1 MSELLLRELTTAD
14 IDWLKHSGA
23 QAIVPAGQV
32 FIPVGTVPDCFYLL
46 LDGRAAITLPRSA
59 LDPLQQAFAVIEGTT
74 GEQEIMALE
83 NGDIFGALPGLVAPL
98 PTATVVAKTDC
109 MVLALPM
116 VDLLAQLGADVAF
129 AGRFYKWVAILLAGR
144 LQRMLRRLG
153 RRNLAQGKLLRDV
166 WLVFGEFHDS
176 DVEWLMAMGKVQQ
189 VTAGEIL
196 LGAGKAIEHL
206 YLVLD
211 GSLVMLWEEAAVN
224 PLLQAF
230 AVLEGHEPPGSFM
243 GREVA
248 QLGQGALVG
257 ISPFLDGRLERVTMR
272 STNGAVVLAVPRRL
286 VLAKLQQDLGFAGRF
301 YRVLGVVMG
310 YRLQGVCGRLG
321 YGRRVYAGGE
331 EDELDLESIDRMGLA
346 GRRFELMLGKLMS
359 GV

>member
-1 MSELLLRELTTAD
+1 MSELLLRELTTTD
-14 IDWLKHSGA
+14 IDWLKQAGA
-23 QAIVPAGQV
+23 QAMVPAGHLL
-32 FIPVGTVPDCFYLL
+32 IPAGTVPDCFYLL

-74 GEQEIMALE
+74 GDQEIMALE
-83 NGDIFGALPGLVAPL
+83 NGDVFGSLPGLVAPL

-109 MVLALPM
+109 TVLALPM
-116 VDLLAQLGADVAF
+116 ADLLAQLGADVAF

-189 VTAGEIL
+189 VAAGEVL
-196 LGAGKAIEHL
+196 LQAGKAIEHL

-211 GSLVMLWEEAAVN
+211 GSLVMFWEEAAVN

-230 AVLEGHEPPGSFM
+230 AVLEGQEIV

-257 ISPFLDGRLERVTMR
+257 VSPFLDGRLERVTMR
-272 STNGAVVLAVPRRL
+272 SATGAVVLAIPRRL

-310 YRLQGVCGRLG
+310 HRLQGVCGRLG
-321 YGRRVYAGGE
+321 YGRRVYAGGD
-331 EDELDLESIDRMGLA
+331 EDELDMDAIDRMGLA

-359 GV
+359 GVLG

>member
-1 MSELLLRELTTAD
+1 MSELLLRELTTTD
-14 IDWLKHSGA
+14 IDWLKQAGA
-23 QAIVPAGQV
+23 QAMVPAGQV
-32 FIPVGTVPDCFYLL
+32 FIPAGTVADCFYLL

-59 LDPLQQAFAVIEGTT
+59 LDPLQRAFAVIEGETA
-74 GEQEIMALE
+74 EQEIMALE
-83 NGDIFGALPGLVAPL
+83 SGDVFGSLPGLVAPL
-98 PTATVVAKTDC
+98 PTANVVANTDC
-109 MVLALPM
+109 MILAVPM
-116 VDLLAQLGADVAF
+116 ADLLAQLQADVSF
-129 AGRFYKWVAILLAGR
+129 AGRFYKWVAILLAWR

-176 DVEWLMAMGKVQQ
+176 DVEWLMAMGEVRQ
-189 VTAGEIL
+189 VAAGEVL
-196 LGAGKAIEHL
+196 LQAGKAIEHL

-211 GSLVMLWEEAAVN
+211 GSLVMLWEEAAAN

-230 AVLEGHEPPGSFM
+230 AVLEGQEM
-243 GREVA
+243 LGREVS

-257 ISPFLDGRLERVTMR
+257 VSPFLDGRLERVTMR

-310 YRLQGVCGRLG
+310 HRLQGVCGRLG

-331 EDELDLESIDRMGLA
+331 EDELDMAVIDRMGLA
-346 GRRFELMLGKLMS
+346 GRRFELMLGKLMN
-359 GV
+359 GVA